1 MNRNDLDL
9 LIQSLHPV
17 NEGILIVD
25 PLLFTII
32 HVNPKL
38 ETILGYQ
45 ENELVGRDL
54 DLILPIKDQIN
65 EFTHILKDNAN
76 FSKISW
82 QILSKTFDLIDI
94 DFTIQK
100 IYLDK
105 SSKYNEIFLI
115 YVRDTTEKRNM
126 ERTITFTQN
135 LLRAIREIKQAIY
148 LNQEPYEVI
157 QTTCISLQKA
167 RGFDLVWSVVFEDDG
182 SEKIFLHSK
191 DKKKEQNYNHKL
203 KELYNS
209 DPSSLP
215 IHIVS
220 NDPYSIMHF
229 HSSEKD
235 VSFKQYYN
243 VFHPNQKI
251 EALCFQVSW
260 NNRIYGAIELIH
272 FKDYQFAE
280 DDIHILQ
287 ELGND
292 LGFMIYSKKTEEIK
306 IEAIQRIEY
315 QGILLDTI
323 DVPILSLDRSG
334 RIQYANNAAENR
346 LHYKLDEMQSMN
358 ALNILNL
365 TQTTL
370 DYIKT
375 RTVQRE
381 IVIQNPKTP
390 IFPAMLNSSP
400 ILGRNNE
407 FLGIMVVIFDITERK
422 EQEIRNRNLDRLLI
436 ESAKFAS
443 IGELAAGIAH
453 EINNP
458 LQSALLYLEDLIQV
472 DEEDPTERKKI
483 LQIIESANLR
493 IKTLVK
499 NLLDLGRNPSTEK
512 DWISPE
518 LLLERV
524 LDLVEANSK
533 KNKIK
538 LEKHI
543 VEGLPNIYVRWQ
555 EIEQVIIN
563 CIINSINA
571 IAEMDQPPTEP
582 LIKIFIEKMKQNGKD
597 CIRFRIEDNG
607 PGIDISMIEK
617 IFLPLVTSRRSK
629 HGTGLGLAIS
639 KKIVTSHGGTI
650 EFDPNFDNGSRLE
663 FILPMENSN

>member
-9 LIQSLHPV
+9 LIQSFHPV
-17 NEGILIVD
+17 NEGILLVD
-25 PLLFTII
+25 PVLFTII

-38 ETILGYQ
+38 ETILGYSKS
-45 ENELVGRDL
+45 ELIGRDL
-54 DLILPIKDQIN
+54 DLILPIKDQIT
-65 EFTHILKDNAN
+65 EFTNILKDNKN

-82 QILSKTFDLIDI
+82 QILSKTFELIEV

-100 IYLDK
+100 INLDK
-105 SSKYNEIFLI
+105 TNGADELYLI
-115 YVRDTTEKRNM
+115 YIRDTTEKRNM
-126 ERTITFTQN
+126 ERTIAFTQN
-135 LLRAIREIKQAIY
+135 LLRAIREIKQSIY

-157 QTTCISLQKA
+157 QTTCASLQKA
-167 RGFDLVWSVVFEDDG
+167 RGFDLVWSVVFNDDG
-182 SEKIFLHSK
+182 SENFILNSK
-191 DKKKEQNYNHKL
+191 DKQKEQNYNHKI
-203 KELYNS
+203 KELYS
-209 DPSSLP
+209 EDSTSLP
-215 IHIVS
+215 ISIVS
-220 NDPYSIMHF
+220 KDPYSIMHF

-243 VFHPNQKI
+243 LFHPNQKI
-251 EALCFQVSW
+251 EALCFQISW

-292 LGFMIYSKKTEEIK
+292 LGFMIYSKKNEEIK

-334 RIQYANNAAENR
+334 RIQYANNSAESR
-346 LHYKLDEMQSMN
+346 LNYKLDEMQTMN
-358 ALNILNL
+358 ALEILNL

-458 LQSALLYLEDLIQV
+458 LQSALLYLEDLIHV

-543 VEGLPNIYVRWQ
+543 AEGLPNVYVRWQ

-571 IAEMDQPPTEP
+571 ISEMDNPPSEP
-582 LIKIFIEKMKQNGKD
+582 LIKIFIEKINRNGKD
-597 CIRFRIEDNG
+597 CIRFIIEDNG
-607 PGIDISMIEK
+607 PGIDLSMMEK
-617 IFLPLVTSRRSK
+617 IFLPLITSRRSK

-639 KKIVTSHGGTI
+639 KKIITSHGGTI
-650 EFDPNFDNGSRLE
+650 EFDPNFRDGSRLE
-663 FILPMENSN
+663 FTIPMENSK